1 MRDEDVEKKAEKE
14 EWQRTMKALADRLR
28 NDCGKTLDVVSA
40 YVKDNGPEIGI
51 PIAEVEDFMALMES
65 EDAELVWICEIEE
78 MIMEVH
84 E

>member
-28 NDCGKTLDVVSA
+28 NDCGKTYDVVSA

-51 PIAEVEDFMALMES
+51 SIAEIEDFMALMES

-78 MIMEVH
+78 MIMDLH